1 MSGDGEPA
9 MRGKCSCE
17 HKLLESLLVDGGL
30 VHAENWR
37 LSEPPGGRTVRAPPE
52 GLSEPPKG
60 ESQSPQGEPRDYM
73 REVSVPAL

>member
-37 LSEPPGGRTVRAPPE
+37 LSEPPGGGLFGPPPE
-52 GLSEPPKG
+52 GLSEPPQG
-60 ESQSPQGEPRDYM
+60 GSQSPQEEPRGYM
-73 REVSVPAL
+73 REAGVPAL